1 MLFSTFERPLPTT
14 TTMDTPPR
22 RKRGAEVS
30 LGRRYAMQGGY
41 LASSPSDGEDD
52 DGVIWFRCP
61 CRVLKYDKLRSVV
74 VRDLP
79 SI

>member
-41 LASSPSDGEDD
+41 LASSPSDGEED
-52 DGVIWFRCP
+52 
-61 CRVLKYDKLRSVV
+61 
-74 VRDLP
+74 
-79 SI
+79 